1 MKVPR
6 EKLQVS
12 FSRSSGPGGQN
23 VNKVATR
30 VEVRFQLE
38 SADWIPPLIRSRLSS
53 LHPRRL
59 SREGDF
65 IIVSSRFRSQKR
77 NLEDCIEK
85 LEGLLR
91 EASRPRKCRVPT
103 RKTRAS
109 NERRLRQKKRRSSTK
124 THRRRPDED

>member
-1 MKVPR
+1 MKIPR
-6 EKLQVS
+6 EKLQIS

-30 VEVRFQLE
+30 VEVRFHLAG
-38 SADWIPPLIRSRLSS
+38 ADWIASSTRARLAT

-59 SREGDF
+59 NREGEF
-65 IIVSSRFRSQKR
+65 IVVSSRFRSQAR

-85 LEGLLR
+85 LRGLLEKAAR
-91 EASRPRKCRVPT
+91 RPRRRVPT

-109 NERRLRQKKRRSSTK
+109 NEHRLKQKKRRSDIKS
-124 THRRRPDED
+124 RRRSLPDD

>member
-12 FSRSSGPGGQN
+12 CSRSSGPGGQN

-38 SADWIPPLIRSRLSS
+38 SADWIPPLIRSRLVG

-59 SREGDF
+59 NREGDF

-91 EASRPRKCRVPT
+91 EASRPRQRRVPT

-109 NERRLRQKKRRSSTK
+109 NERRLLQKKRRSSTK

>member
-38 SADWIPPLIRSRLSS
+38 SADWIPPLIRSRLVG

-59 SREGDF
+59 NREGDF

-91 EASRPRKCRVPT
+91 EASRPRQRRVPT

>member
-1 MKVPR
+1 MKIPR
-6 EKLQVS
+6 EKLQIS

-30 VEVRFQLE
+30 VEVRFHLAG
-38 SADWIPPLIRSRLSS
+38 ADWIASSTRARLAT

-59 SREGDF
+59 NREGEF
-65 IIVSSRFRSQKR
+65 IVVSSRFRSQAR

-85 LEGLLR
+85 LRGLLEKAAR
-91 EASRPRKCRVPT
+91 RPRRRVPT

-109 NERRLRQKKRRSSTK
+109 NERRLKQKKRRSDIKS
-124 THRRRPDED
+124 RRRSLPDD

>member
-38 SADWIPPLIRSRLSS
+38 SADWIPPLIRSRLAS

-124 THRRRPDED
+124 THRRRPAED

>member
-1 MKVPR
+1 MKIPR
-6 EKLQVS
+6 EKLQIS

-30 VEVRFQLE
+30 VEVRFHLA
-38 SADWIPPLIRSRLSS
+38 SADWIASSTRARLAT

-59 SREGDF
+59 NREGEF
-65 IIVSSRFRSQKR
+65 IVVSSRFRSQAR

-85 LEGLLR
+85 LRGLLEKAAR
-91 EASRPRKCRVPT
+91 RPRRRVPT

-109 NERRLRQKKRRSSTK
+109 NERRLKQKKRRSDIKS
-124 THRRRPDED
+124 RRRSLPDD

>member
-38 SADWIPPLIRSRLSS
+38 SADWIPPLIRSRLAS

>member
-1 MKVPR
+1 MKIPR

-30 VEVRFQLE
+30 VEVRFELAG
-38 SADWIPPLIRSRLSS
+38 ADWISPATRARLAT
-53 LHPRRL
+53 LNPRRL
-59 SREGDF
+59 NRDGEF
-65 IIVSSRFRSQKR
+65 IVVSSRFRSQGR

-85 LEGLLR
+85 LEALLKKAATR
-91 EASRPRKCRVPT
+91 SRRRVPT

-109 NERRLRQKKRRSSTK
+109 NERRLQAKKRRSDIKSG
-124 THRRRPDED
+124 RRSRPGE